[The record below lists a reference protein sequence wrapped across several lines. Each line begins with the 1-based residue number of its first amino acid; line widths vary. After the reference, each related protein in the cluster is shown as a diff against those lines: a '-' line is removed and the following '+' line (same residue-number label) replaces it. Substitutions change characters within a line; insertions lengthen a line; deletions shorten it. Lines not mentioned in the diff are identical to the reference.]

1 MALISL
7 KAKLIIAASVFL
19 LVLAFV
25 GYLYVDFQKDGYII
39 SEERSESRDMEF
51 THLLEANHTYEL
63 LVGASD
69 SEYDQDA
76 VVRASFTIYIDG
88 EETIVDEL
96 SSRDSV
102 DRGEDDY
109 DTDTSDGRFYFYT
122 PSEDMNLTVMG
133 ELRYGDYWYIKLY
146 QDIPPEFETHF
157 IMTGIMA
164 LVGVIGLIGGAY
176 VEDNAR
182 AYVEGRTDAQRS
194 ETHYS

>member
-76 VVRASFTIYIDG
+76 VVRASFTIYI
-88 EETIVDEL
+88 
-96 SSRDSV
+96 
-102 DRGEDDY
+102 
-109 DTDTSDGRFYFYT
+109 
-122 PSEDMNLTVMG
+122 
-133 ELRYGDYWYIKLY
+133 
-146 QDIPPEFETHF
+146 
-157 IMTGIMA
+157 
-164 LVGVIGLIGGAY
+164 
-176 VEDNAR
+176 
-182 AYVEGRTDAQRS
+182 
-194 ETHYS
+194 